1 MATLPQ
7 LEKSITGDTVHNADE
22 KTSISEPGLQ
32 QRSLVAEYPWRYKVP
47 ALICVLFFT
56 LGSNWASSALSP
68 LKSTLKEE
76 LAINNAQYGVI
87 ASANS
92 LVNTILPIISG
103 MAIDYYG
110 PEIGSLLSSCFVTL
124 GALIAAIGTTTS
136 NYRTLIAGEVVLGLG
151 STTIETSQSKLYTHW
166 FYGSHLGLVYGL
178 DIAWGRV
185 KTPGLCE
192 SLELIA
198 LSVISK
204 ATSVPIAEGTGSWTW
219 SFWVA
224 CIMCAA
230 TLILNVFYCLLVGRL
245 PRDMRTPTGREMSAT
260 GNSRRFSW
268 LSLMSIPAA
277 FWIIAITQAGSPFLP
292 QLPTEI
298 LTADVIKQ
306 TRGTTDLTAG
316 YTSSLSQVIPIVLTP
331 ALGHFFDRFGKRMWF
346 VSGTALLYIVV
357 FSLLAFTAVHPLVP
371 VLLSSVALSFN
382 ALPFIA
388 AIPLLVS
395 DQAHIGTAFGIW
407 KAFNNAG
414 STVMDIAT
422 GAIQD
427 LTPTG
432 RNTYNNV
439 FYLLIAL
446 KGVDVIYG
454 LFYDRL
460 DKWQFGSVLRMNEA
474 RRVAKEKEDSSD
486 LQRPLKRP
494 QKIFTYIGIGLLGS
508 MIVVAWTLYLIY
520 AQGS

>member
-1 MATLPQ
+1 
-7 LEKSITGDTVHNADE
+7 
-22 KTSISEPGLQ
+22 
-32 QRSLVAEYPWRYKVP
+32 
-47 ALICVLFFT
+47 
-56 LGSNWASSALSP
+56 
-68 LKSTLKEE
+68 
-76 LAINNAQYGVI
+76 
-87 ASANS
+87 
-92 LVNTILPIISG
+92 
-103 MAIDYYG
+103 
-110 PEIGSLLSSCFVTL
+110 
-124 GALIAAIGTTTS
+124 
-136 NYRTLIAGEVVLGLG
+136 
-151 STTIETSQSKLYTHW
+151 
-166 FYGSHLGLVYGL
+166 
-178 DIAWGRV
+178 
-185 KTPGLCE
+185 
-192 SLELIA
+192 
-198 LSVISK
+198 
-204 ATSVPIAEGTGSWTW
+204 
-219 SFWVA
+219 
-224 CIMCAA
+224 
-230 TLILNVFYCLLVGRL
+230 
-245 PRDMRTPTGREMSAT
+245 
-260 GNSRRFSW
+260 
-268 LSLMSIPAA
+268 MSIPAA
-277 FWIIAITQAGSPFLP
+277 FWIIAITQILQSGTVGAYTS
-292 QLPTEI
+292 

>member
-178 DIAWGRV
+178 DIAWGR
-185 KTPGLCE
+185 
-192 SLELIA
+192 
-198 LSVISK
+198 
-204 ATSVPIAEGTGSWTW
+204 
-219 SFWVA
+219 
-224 CIMCAA
+224 
-230 TLILNVFYCLLVGRL
+230 
-245 PRDMRTPTGREMSAT
+245 
-260 GNSRRFSW
+260 
-268 LSLMSIPAA
+268 
-277 FWIIAITQAGSPFLP
+277 
-292 QLPTEI
+292 
-298 LTADVIKQ
+298 
-306 TRGTTDLTAG
+306 AG